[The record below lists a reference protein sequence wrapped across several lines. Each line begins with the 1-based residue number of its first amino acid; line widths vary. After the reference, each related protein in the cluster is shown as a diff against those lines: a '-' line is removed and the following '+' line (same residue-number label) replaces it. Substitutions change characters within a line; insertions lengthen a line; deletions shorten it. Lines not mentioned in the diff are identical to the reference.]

1 MTKRTLIGRGAR
13 GALLWI
19 SFVTLAAPV
28 VGAAVKGSF
37 ARAENWPLHLAVLGA
52 LVGIVGL
59 LLPWESRFR
68 AGLQWRPIV
77 IVAGAAVIG
86 SVILLIGTPAY
97 EPSMFTMAIA
107 LCSVVILSNHAKL
120 GASVGFA
127 LIAVRGIAVMIIVD
141 SPGIFY
147 VIDIYPILML
157 SVALVWHA
165 YARVRARRE
174 AGFRARAAVAF
185 RRLRQQERELAQL
198 SMQNSVA
205 SSGARYALERIV
217 ATGTLTPQLEFDIR
231 IAEAALRDHIRCAV
245 LEHPQLTSAITAA
258 RRRGATVLLLDAR
271 AGASSSDA
279 VIGDALARALEKCVS
294 AASAEEPVTIRV
306 LSGERGA
313 PVAVSVLIDRADG
326 SDDLFVLEANGDRRR
341 DVDPHSFG

>member
-13 GALLWI
+13 GALLWM
-19 SFVTLAAPV
+19 SFVVFLAPV

-68 AGLQWRPIV
+68 TGLHWRPLV
-77 IVAGAAVIG
+77 IVAGAVITA
-86 SVILLIGTPAY
+86 SIVLLIETPAY

-107 LCSVVILSNHAKL
+107 LCCVVVLSGHAKL

-127 LIAVRGIAVMIIVD
+127 LIAVRGIAVVVIVD

-147 VIDIYPILML
+147 VVDIYPILML

-174 AGFRARAAVAF
+174 AGFRARSALA
-185 RRLRQQERELAQL
+185 LRQLQQQEREVAQL
-198 SMQNSVA
+198 RMQNSVA

-217 ATGTLTPQLEFDIR
+217 ATGTLTPQLAFDVR

-271 AGASSSDA
+271 TEASSSDA
-279 VIGDALARALEKCVS
+279 VIGDALARALEACVET
-294 AASAEEPVTIRV
+294 ASAEEPVTLRV

-326 SDDLFVLEANGDRRR
+326 SDDLFVLEANGDRRP
-341 DVDPHSFG
+341 DVDPRLQG